1 MRLELIGLNHRTSPL
16 AVREQAAIGGDR
28 LVAVLRDLVGPENVE
43 GAAVLSTCNRT
54 ELYLS
59 PLAHHEPGELRA
71 LLCRIT
77 GVTAG
82 AAEPAYVL
90 RDEAAVRHLIRLAAG
105 LDSQML
111 GEVQILGQ
119 LKAAYEAAR
128 DLGTTNG
135 VLNKALLRAIEAGK
149 EARHRTGISQGAVS
163 VASAAVQMS
172 QRIFSTLAG
181 RNVLLVGAGETA
193 RLAAKHLEGAGVT
206 SWRVANRTEANARVV
221 ADLLGGRVTAY
232 PPGGDDLVWA
242 DIVICATGAPQPVLT
257 TAVMAPANR
266 RRRRPQ
272 LLLDL
277 AVPRDV
283 EPAVRDLPDTYLY
296 NVDDFQDLVAANLKA
311 REHEAQRAEKIVE
324 KHVEEFSLWYRE
336 HRVAPMMEQLQ
347 AVLEAL
353 RSAEVAKQKHR
364 FPADQH
370 QELDQFSL
378 SLIRK
383 VTNLVAGNLKRASV
397 DRDDLSVARALA
409 QAVAREGDEPAVKDV
424 LKRLDHERSH

>member
-16 AVREQAAIGGDR
+16 EVREQAAIGADR
-28 LVAVLRDLVGPENVE
+28 LAEVLRELVGPENVE

-54 ELYLS
+54 ELYVS
-59 PLAHHEPGELRA
+59 PLVHHDPAEMRA

-77 GVTAG
+77 GVAAP
-82 AAEPAYVL
+82 AAEPAYVM
-90 RDEAAVRHLIRLAAG
+90 RDEEAVRHLIRLAAG

-119 LKAAYEAAR
+119 LKTAYEAAR
-128 DLGTTNG
+128 DLGTTNS

-149 EARHRTGISQGAVS
+149 EVRHRTGISQGAVS

-172 QRIFSTLAG
+172 QRIFSSLAG

-221 ADLLGGRVTAY
+221 ADLLGGRVTGF
-232 PPGGDDLVWA
+232 PPGEDDLVWA

-257 TAVMAPANR
+257 AAVVAPAVR

-277 AVPRDV
+277 AVPRDI
-283 EPAVRDLPDTYLY
+283 EPGVRDLPDTYLY

-311 REHEAQRAEKIVE
+311 REHEAVRAEKIVQ
-324 KHVEEFSLWYRE
+324 KHVDEFSLWYRE

-370 QELDQFSL
+370 EQLDQFSL

-409 QAVAREGDEPAVKDV
+409 HAVAREEDEPAMKDV
-424 LKRLDHERSH
+424 LKRLDHEKSH

>member
-1 MRLELIGLNHRTSPL
+1 MRLELIGLNHRTSSL
-16 AVREQAAIGGDR
+16 EIREQASIGADR
-28 LVAVLRDLVGPENVE
+28 LAEVLRELIGPANIE

-54 ELYLS
+54 ELYVS
-59 PLAHHEPGELRA
+59 PLIHHEPEELRA

-77 GVTAG
+77 GLAAV

-90 RDEAAVRHLIRLAAG
+90 RDEEAVRHLIRLAAG

-119 LKAAYEAAR
+119 LKTAYEAAR
-128 DLGTTNG
+128 DLGATNS

-149 EARHRTGISQGAVS
+149 EVRHRTGISQGAVS

-172 QRIFSTLAG
+172 QRIFGSLAG

-232 PPGGDDLVWA
+232 PPGGDDLAWA
-242 DIVICATGAPQPVLT
+242 DIVICATGAPQPVI
-257 TAVMAPANR
+257 TADLVAPAAR
-266 RRRRPQ
+266 RRRRAQ

-283 EPAVRDLPDTYLY
+283 APEVREVPDTYLY

-311 REHEAQRAEKIVE
+311 REHEAQRAEKVVQ
-324 KHVEEFSLWYRE
+324 KHVDEFSLWYRE

-347 AVLEAL
+347 TVLEAL

-370 QELDQFSL
+370 EHLDQFSL

-409 QAVAREGDEPAVKDV
+409 HAVAREEDEPAVKDV
-424 LKRLDHERSH
+424 LKRLDHEATH

>member
-1 MRLELIGLNHRTSPL
+1 MRLELIGLNHRTSSL
-16 AVREQAAIGGDR
+16 AVREQASIGADR
-28 LVAVLRDLVGPENVE
+28 LAEVLRELIGPENVE

-54 ELYLS
+54 ELYVS
-59 PLAHHEPGELRA
+59 PLIHHEPAELRA

-77 GVTAG
+77 GVAAD

-90 RDEAAVRHLIRLAAG
+90 RDEEAVRHLIRLAAG

-119 LKAAYEAAR
+119 LKTAYEAAR
-128 DLGTTNG
+128 DLGATNS

-149 EARHRTGISQGAVS
+149 EVRNRTGISQGAVS

-172 QRIFSTLAG
+172 QRIFGALAG

-221 ADLLGGRVTAY
+221 ADLLGGKVTAY
-232 PPGGDDLVWA
+232 PPVGDDLVWA
-242 DIVICATGAPQPVLT
+242 DIVICATGAPQPVVT
-257 TAVMAPANR
+257 TELVAPAAR
-266 RRRRPQ
+266 RRRRAQ

-283 EPAVRDLPDTYLY
+283 APDVRDVPDTYLY
-296 NVDDFQDLVAANLKA
+296 NVDDFQELVAANLKA
-311 REHEAQRAEKIVE
+311 REHEALRAEKIVQ
-324 KHVEEFSLWYRE
+324 KHVDDFSLWYRE

-370 QELDQFSL
+370 EQLDQFSL

-409 QAVAREGDEPAVKDV
+409 QAVAREEDEPAVKDV